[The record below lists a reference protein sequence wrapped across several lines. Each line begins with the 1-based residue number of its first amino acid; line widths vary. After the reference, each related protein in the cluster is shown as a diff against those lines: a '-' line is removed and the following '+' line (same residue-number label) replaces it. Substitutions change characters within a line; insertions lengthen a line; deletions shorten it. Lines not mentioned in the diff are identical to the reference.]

1 MAGGVAHDFSNLL
14 AVIDGNLHLTLKAL
28 PDGDNR
34 EPLED
39 AIGTSERATLLTKQ
53 RLAFGRKQVIEHV
66 SFDAGKRV
74 EDVARMLQRVLGERI
89 TLDASVQERD
99 LWVNADPKQVEQ
111 VLMNLTANARD
122 AMPDGGDGFIEVGR
136 ARHTNLPGIRLR
148 VRDTVDGMDEATKRR
163 LFEPFFTTKKPG
175 EGAVVDVLLP
185 EAGRTGQTVPAH
197 TLLPRNRPAPRPSCS
212 LKTTTP

>member
-99 LWVNADPKQVEQ
+99 LWVNADPKQVE
-111 VLMNLTANARD
+111 
-122 AMPDGGDGFIEVGR
+122 
-136 ARHTNLPGIRLR
+136 
-148 VRDTVDGMDEATKRR
+148 
-163 LFEPFFTTKKPG
+163 
-175 EGAVVDVLLP
+175 
-185 EAGRTGQTVPAH
+185 
-197 TLLPRNRPAPRPSCS
+197 
-212 LKTTTP
+212 